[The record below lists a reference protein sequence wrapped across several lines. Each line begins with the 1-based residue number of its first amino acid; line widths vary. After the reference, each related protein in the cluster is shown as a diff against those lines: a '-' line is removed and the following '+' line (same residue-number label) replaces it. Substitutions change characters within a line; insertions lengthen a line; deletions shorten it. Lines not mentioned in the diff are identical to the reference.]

1 MENKN
6 SLDHLRKQA
15 AIKWGV
21 LRQAADDAKS
31 AVIWVDKSDD
41 DRELSRS
48 SPWLADHV
56 DKMDEIVED
65 LERTAS

>member
-21 LRQAADDAKS
+21 LRQAAYDVKS